1 MECEPIV
8 QARPESA
15 LNAVV
20 GRWVTGVMAGARWV
34 LLAWALVI
42 VGASVY
48 AVNNLGLD
56 ADVANMVSPELP
68 VRKAQDQY
76 QQAFPPY
83 TDLMVLVVEGR
94 TPERVE
100 DATATLA
107 ARLESDQNLF
117 RSVYV
122 PGAGFFFERHG
133 LLYLDLDDLV
143 DLTDRIAAAQPVL
156 GKLAADFSLR
166 GLFNTL
172 TTVIEHA
179 DQDHTI
185 DLAPILDAIDI
196 TLASALAGHHPPL
209 PLSWRAVLQQGAP
222 DDSVQ
227 RGFILVQPWPDYST
241 LFPVGPAMAAIRD
254 AAQAMGIDEAH
265 GLRLRIT
272 GGLPLEHEEMQTV
285 TKGAGLALMLALLLV
300 SVILFVGLRSLRM
313 ILASLLTLVAGLIV
327 TTAFA
332 AAAIGHLNMISVAF
346 AVLNIGLGIDFAIHF
361 CMRYLEGQR
370 HPQPSARLLIDTA
383 KHVAPSLMLCAATTA
398 AGFYAFIPTPYVGV
412 GELGIIAGT
421 GVFISLLA
429 SLTLLPALLHLW
441 KPQSPSPVAH
451 HFSLPTA
458 FLEFPLRHRRVV
470 LMAAMVLVISAG
482 FILPS
487 ARFDYNPLNLRDPD
501 SESVATFKTLL
512 EDPQYAPL
520 SAVVL
525 AEGKQALADLSTRL
539 QALPE
544 VKHAISIASFVPD
557 RQREKLAVIEE
568 LNLILGPG
576 LLDIASPSEPVSTA
590 QQREAIEGLLAVLQP
605 RLMEADDS
613 PFAEAMRRLQSN
625 LQAILQHL
633 AAGHGE
639 EALQQWLGEL
649 EQALLGS
656 LPGNLERL
664 DAALRVE
671 RPVAAEALPASLV
684 QRWVSGD
691 DLFRIEVVPQ
701 EDIADT
707 EALRRFVTALQSVAP
722 DVTDEP
728 VQMLVVGDTIIVS
741 FQQAFGLACLAVMV
755 MVLVGLRSVSGAALV
770 VAALLFGAMLTGAVL
785 VLVGIPFN
793 FANVIA
799 LPLLLGMG
807 VDNGIHLLRRLR
819 LSGDPSKIAV
829 MYSSTPRAMVLSALT
844 TVASF
849 GNLSFSAHPGTAS
862 LGLVLVIGI
871 IMMLGS
877 TLFLIPALYTAW
889 QARRR

>member
-8 QARPESA
+8 QARQESP
-15 LNAVV
+15 LNAFVS
-20 GRWVTGVMAGARWV
+20 RWVTGVMARARWV
-34 LLAWALVI
+34 LFAWALVI

-56 ADVANMVSPELP
+56 ADLANMVSAELP
-68 VRKAQDQY
+68 VRKALEKY
-76 QQAFPPY
+76 KQAFPQY
-83 TDLMVLVVEGR
+83 VDLMVLVVEGK
-94 TPERVE
+94 TSEHVD
-100 DATATLA
+100 DATAALA
-107 ARLESDQNLF
+107 SQLASNQSLF

-122 PGAGFFFERHG
+122 PGAGPFFERHG
-133 LLYLDLDDLV
+133 LLYLGLDDLV
-143 DLTDRIAAAQPVL
+143 ELSDRIAAAQPVL

-179 DQDHTI
+179 DQNDTL

-196 TLASALAGHHPPL
+196 TLTSALAGHHPPL
-209 PLSWRAVLQQGAP
+209 PLSWRAVLQKGSP

-227 RGFILVQPWPDYST
+227 RGFILVQPWPDYSA
-241 LFPVGPAMAAIRD
+241 LFPVAPAIATIRD

-285 TKGAGLALMLALLLV
+285 TKGAGLALTLALLLV
-300 SVILFVGLRSLRM
+300 SVILLVGLRSLRM

-361 CMRYLEGQR
+361 CMRYQERQR

-383 KHVAPSLMLCAATTA
+383 KHVAPSLMLCAVTTA

-412 GELGIIAGT
+412 GELGVIAGT
-421 GVFISLLA
+421 GMFISLLA

-441 KPQSPSPVAH
+441 KPQSPSQAVRQ
-451 HFSLPTA
+451 FSLPTA
-458 FLEFPLRHRRVV
+458 FVEFPLRHRRVV

-482 FILPS
+482 FVLPS

-501 SESVATFKTLL
+501 SESVVTFKALL
-512 EDPQYAPL
+512 EDPQYSPL

-525 AEGKQALADLSTRL
+525 APGKEVLADLSARL
-539 QALPE
+539 QDLPE
-544 VKHAISIASFVPD
+544 VKDAISIASFVPN
-557 RQREKLAVIEE
+557 QQWEKLEVIEE
-568 LNLILGPG
+568 LNLILGPQ
-576 LLDIASPSEPVSTA
+576 LQDLSSPSEPVPAA
-590 QQREAIEGLLAVLQP
+590 QQREAIEGLLAVLQT
-605 RLMEADDS
+605 RLTEDDDS
-613 PFAEAMRRLQSN
+613 PFVEAARRLQSN

-633 AAGHGE
+633 AARHE
-639 EALQQWLGEL
+639 DAALQPWFEEL
-649 EQALLGS
+649 EQALLGT

-664 DAALRVE
+664 DAALMVE
-671 RPVAAEALPASLV
+671 RPIAVEALPASLV
-684 QRWVSGD
+684 QRWVSRD
-691 DLFRIEVVPQ
+691 DLFRVEVVPQ
-701 EDIADT
+701 EDIADP

-722 DVTDEP
+722 DVTDRP

-741 FQQAFGLACLAVMV
+741 FQQAFGFACLVIMV

-770 VAALLFGAMLTGAVL
+770 VAVLLFGAMLTAAIL
-785 VLVGIPFN
+785 VLLGIPFN

-819 LSGDPSKIAV
+819 ASGDPSKIAA
-829 MYSSTPRAMVLSALT
+829 MHSSTPRAMVLSALT
-844 TVASF
+844 TIASF